1 MHPQAKPSVLRRH
14 RGARPWWPLLSAP
27 LALVA
32 LGAATSARAQYDD
45 EEGGG
50 SAVVIQD
57 REFNMA
63 HEFTMSTGT
72 LPLDAFVKG
81 VALTGRYTL
90 HFDDFNAWEIIGG
103 TYSLNL
109 DSGLSEILAKNFA
122 VQAEELPQLVVV
134 ADTNYVAKPFYG
146 KFALFNSV
154 IIYQELFLN
163 AGLTVSYWSDGSFRP
178 GPDVG
183 AAIRFFV
190 WDWMSLRFDIRHALV
205 MNGIPVVDPNAQV
218 DGILQL
224 LAGVSF
230 NVGGG

>member
-1 MHPQAKPSVLRRH
+1 MRLIPLVL
-14 RGARPWWPLLSAP
+14 AFSA
-27 LALVA
+27 AFDV
-32 LGAATSARAQYDD
+32 RAQYDD
-45 EEGGG
+45 EDGGG
-50 SAVVIQD
+50 SAVVIQE

-90 HFDDFNAWEIIGG
+90 HFDDFNAWEIVGG

-109 DSGLSEILAKNFA
+109 DSGLGTILADNFA
-122 VQAEELPQLVVV
+122 VQAEALPKLLVV

-154 IIYQELFLN
+154 IIYQELFLA
-163 AGLTVSYWSDGSFRP
+163 AGFTVTYWSDGSFRP
-178 GPDVG
+178 GPDLG

-190 WDWMSLRFDIRHALV
+190 FDWMSLRFDMRHALV
-205 MNGIPVVDPNAQV
+205 MNGVPYVDPNAQV
-218 DGILQL
+218 DGVLQL

-230 NVGGG
+230 NVGG